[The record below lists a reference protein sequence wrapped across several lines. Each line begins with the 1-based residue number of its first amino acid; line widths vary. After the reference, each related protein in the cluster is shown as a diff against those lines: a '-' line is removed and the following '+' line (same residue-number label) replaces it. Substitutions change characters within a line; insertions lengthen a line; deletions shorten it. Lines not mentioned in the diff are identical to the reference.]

1 MQKPLAILA
10 ALLLYTSTLCA
21 QQSAAFTNDLVKFDK
36 ALSLYNSKQ
45 FLASQSLFEEVK
57 AEVKDQTIQ
66 GDCAYYIANAAV
78 RLNQQGA
85 DNLMLEFVN
94 NYPTSV
100 KRNSAFLDVAQY
112 YFENGK
118 YAYARKW
125 YDRVDQG
132 SLTGGALETYNFQN
146 GYALFKNKQFDKA
159 KTYFNRVNDSQKYGS
174 QAKYYLG
181 FIAYEGDDYQEAD
194 ELFDQVEDKE
204 NYKEELAYFKA
215 DLNFKLGKF
224 DLAIEEGKKQL
235 PKANPKEKSQL
246 NKIIGES
253 LFNQE
258 KYEEALPYLK
268 EYKGERGK
276 WNNTDYYQL
285 GYTYYKQGDFENAI
299 SEFNKIVDGRN
310 SVAQNAYY
318 HLAESYLKTEKKQQ
332 ALNAFKNASE
342 MDFDAKIK
350 EDSGLNYAKL
360 SYEIGNAYKPVPQ
373 VIADYVKEYPDTP
386 AKAELETL
394 LIDSYITSKNYKEAL
409 VLLEKNNSFENK
421 VAYQKVAFYRGVE
434 LYNDGSYIEAKN
446 SFEKSLGEPRD
457 PSFVARATYWKAE
470 SEYVL
475 GNHAE
480 AVIGYKQFLGSGQ
493 AASTPEYSDINY
505 NLAYAYFSGKE
516 YENAATYFEK
526 FAATNTTDKTRLND
540 AYLRLGD
547 SRFISSKYWPALE
560 AYNKAI
566 GLNLADQDYAT
577 FQKSMSYGFLDR
589 TSDKIEGLSSFTSN
603 FPTSSYRDDA
613 LYELGNVYVAQNKN
627 AQAIAAY
634 DQLVAQIPGSSYVS
648 RALLKKALIF
658 DNNDRS
664 DDALNLLKKVVA
676 DFPGTPES
684 LQAVTTA
691 KLIYIDLGRVNEY
704 GQWVSTLDF
713 IDVEDAELDDAAY
726 TSAEKQYLDNN
737 ANQAIKLFDDYLESY
752 PNGQHALKAH
762 FYLGQLAFAKADY
775 ATTIPHYQYVIAKER
790 SEFTEQALARLGQVY
805 LSERNYRDAE
815 PVLRRLENEADFPQN
830 IIFAQTNLM
839 KSYYELE
846 NYTDAVGYA
855 EKVLTNVKIDNAIK
869 SDAQIIIARAAMK
882 TGNEQRAQTAY
893 AEVQKIATGSM
904 AAEALY
910 FDAYFKH
917 KGEDFAGSNAAVQKL
932 AKDYSGYKEFGA
944 KGLVL
949 MSKNFYALGDAYQA
963 TYILESVIKN
973 FAEYPEVVED
983 AKTQLALIKAN
994 ESKTNASVEKD
1005 GGN

>member
-1 MQKPLAILA
+1 MQKPIAVLA
-10 ALLLYTSTLCA
+10 AFLLYASTILA
-21 QQSAAFTNDLVKFDK
+21 QQSAVFTSDLVKYDK

-45 FLASQSLFEEVK
+45 YLAAQTLFEEVQQ
-57 AEVKDQTIQ
+57 ETNDTGIQ

-85 DNLMLEFVN
+85 DNLMLSFVN

-118 YAYARKW
+118 YTYARKW
-125 YDRVDQG
+125 YERVDEG
-132 SLTGGALETYNFQN
+132 TLSGAALETYNFQN

-159 KTYFNRVNDSQKYGS
+159 KTYFNRVTTSQKYGS

-194 ELFDQVEDKE
+194 TLFDQVEDQE
-204 NYKEELAYFKA
+204 DYKEELAYFKA

-224 DLAIEEGKKQL
+224 DLAIAEGKKQL
-235 PKANPKEKSQL
+235 PNANARERSEL

-258 KYEEALPYLK
+258 KYAEALPYLK
-268 EYKGERGK
+268 AYKGKRGK

-285 GYTYYKQGDFENAI
+285 GYTYYKQNDYENAI
-299 SEFNKIVDGRN
+299 EEFSKIIDGRN

-318 HLAESYLKTEKKQQ
+318 HLAEAYLKTDRKQQ

-360 SYEIGNAYKPVPQ
+360 SYEIGNAYQPVPE
-373 VIADYVKEYPDTP
+373 VIADYVAAYPDTP
-386 AKAELETL
+386 AKEELETL

-409 VLLEKNNSFENK
+409 RLLEKNNSFENK

-434 LYNDGSYIEAKN
+434 LYNEAN
-446 SFEKSLGEPRD
+446 YLAAQEAFEKSLSQPRD
-457 PSFVARATYWKAE
+457 PLFVARATYWKAE
-470 SEYVL
+470 SDYIL
-475 GNHAE
+475 GNHKE
-480 AVIGYKQFLGSGQ
+480 AVIGYKQFLSSSVAQ
-493 AASTPEYSDINY
+493 NTPEYTDIYY
-505 NLAYAYFSGKE
+505 NLAYAYFSDKE
-516 YENAATYFEK
+516 YES
-526 FAATNTTDKTRLND
+526 AATNFEQYTASTPSDRVRLND

-560 AYNKAI
+560 AYNKSI

-577 FQKSMSYGFLDR
+577 FQKSMSYGFVDR
-589 TSDKIEGLSSFTSN
+589 TTDKIDGLRNFSTN
-603 FPTSSYRDDA
+603 FPKSSYRDDA
-613 LYELGNVYVAQNKN
+613 LYELGNVYVAQDKN
-627 AQAIAAY
+627 DQAIAAY
-634 DQLVAQIPGSSYVS
+634 NQLMREIPQSSYVS
-648 RALLKKALIF
+648 RARLKKALIY

-664 DDALNLLKKVVA
+664 EEALAILRGVA
-676 DFPGTPES
+676 TDFPGTPEA

-726 TSAEKQYLDNN
+726 ASAEKQYLDNN
-737 ANQAIKLFDDYLESY
+737 TNQARRLFEDYLSSY
-752 PNGQHALKAH
+752 PNGQHALQAH

-775 ATTIPHYQYVIAKER
+775 EATIPHYQYVIAKER

-805 LSERNYRDAE
+805 LSQRDYSQAA
-815 PVLRRLENEADFPQN
+815 PVLLRLEKEADFPQN

-839 KSYYELE
+839 KSYFELE
-846 NYTDAVGYA
+846 QYAQAVSYA
-855 EKVLTNVKIDNAIK
+855 ETVLTNAKIDNAIK
-869 SDAQIIIARAAMK
+869 SDAQIIIARSAMK
-882 TGNEQRAQTAY
+882 TADEDRAKIAY
-893 AEVQKIATGSM
+893 AEVQKIATGAL

-910 FDAYFKH
+910 YDAYFKH
-917 KGEDFAGSNAAVQKL
+917 KADDFAASNVAVQKL

-949 MSKNFYALGDAYQA
+949 MAKNFYALGDAYQA

-973 FAEYPEVVED
+973 FTDYPDIVAD
-983 AKTQLALIKAN
+983 AKAQLALIKAN

-1005 GGN
+1005 GGQ